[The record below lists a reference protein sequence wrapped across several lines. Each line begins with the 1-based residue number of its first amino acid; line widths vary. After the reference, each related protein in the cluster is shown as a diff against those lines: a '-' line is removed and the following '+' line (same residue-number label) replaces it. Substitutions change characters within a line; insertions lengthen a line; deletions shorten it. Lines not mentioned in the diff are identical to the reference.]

1 MGSYLWYYIFPLFVF
16 FIAAFYREKKWSGI
30 LIILLMLFFS
40 MFRGDMVGTD
50 TLSYMERTHMTA
62 TVFPTINAALDLGRY
77 ELLYYAVCVFIDTH
91 NLSPRLLIWF
101 FSIITLL
108 FIYLGCRRFKVNL
121 ALFLSI
127 YVFLSIYLLSFNIA
141 RQCMAV
147 SICFYGVSYLIETGK
162 KKYYF
167 FLWILIAALFH
178 TSSVFTILLYP
189 FSLLKIK
196 RNLFGT
202 IVYLISIVGCLFS
215 MTDLVFG
222 NLQSLG
228 LVHYAES
235 YGYGG
240 SYKIQ
245 DSSIVGKLY
254 NLFMLSF
261 YYYAYITSSK
271 RNKTDIQDNL
281 LLFAM
286 IGTGLFASET
296 SLAIFRLKIYFTIF
310 LCLFLARFF
319 NAVGKDS
326 IKTII
331 WFILSSLWYF
341 FLARASSGHAPYYM
355 QFTL

>member
-62 TVFPTINAALDLGRY
+62 TVFPTISAALDLGRY

-108 FIYLGCRRFKVNL
+108 FIYLGCKRFKVNL

-178 TSSVFTILLYP
+178 NSSVFTILLYP
-189 FSLLKIK
+189 ISLLKMD
-196 RNLFGT
+196 RRLLGT
-202 IVYLISIVGCLFS
+202 IVYLVSIVGCLFPL
-215 MTDLVFG
+215 TDLVFG
-222 NLQSLG
+222 NLEFLG
-228 LVHYAES
+228 FERYADS
-235 YGYGG
+235 YGYRG

-245 DSSIVGKLY
+245 ESSIVGKLY
-254 NLFMLSF
+254 NFFMLTIYF
-261 YYYAYITSSK
+261 YAYIISSK
-271 RNKTDIQDNL
+271 QKKTNIQDYL

-296 SLAIFRLKIYFTIF
+296 SLAIFRVKIYFTIF
-310 LCLFLARFF
+310 LCLFLTRFF

-326 IKTII
+326 NKTII
-331 WFILSSLWYF
+331 WFILSALWYF
-341 FLARASSGHAPYYM
+341 FLARASSEFAPYYM